1 MWRKARLSGTEGG
14 LDQLENGEGG
24 RGGEGG
30 GMVVWME
37 KAQETINSLR
47 NGEIRQLRVKSRNCV
62 LSIS

>member
-30 GMVVWME
+30 GVEVWME

-47 NGEIRQLRVKSRNCV
+47 HGKIRQLQVKSV
-62 LSIS
+62 LCIST